1 MALDLEKNQESGR
14 SMKIGYSTITW
25 GGVVGHPAGVTSV
38 KDLFYR
44 TNGNTL
50 DALGDISSVGYQG
63 TELFDGNLAEF
74 QDRPDVLLGA
84 LKLAKLELVS
94 VYTGA
99 NFIYDEILEDEL
111 HKISQAAK
119 LASEFGAS
127 RLVVGG
133 GAKRASGEQPQDMA
147 KLAKALDKVVD
158 IAASFG
164 LECSYHPHL
173 GTIVETPEALERLI
187 ALSKIKFCPDT
198 AHLTAGGGNPVELIE
213 KYGDRLAHVHLKD
226 YKYATGEF
234 LPLGRGDIDFPNV
247 LAAVQASGYNSWLL
261 VELDSYDG
269 DPKEAAE
276 ISKRYLESLLTTQ

>member
-1 MALDLEKNQESGR
+1 
-14 SMKIGYSTITW
+14 MKIGYSTITW